1 MPGTVPG
8 VDLGAGGAAVVE
20 VAQRGERL
28 VDDGAAG
35 DAGQGRHEGDATG
48 VVLEPRVVEAF
59 SRTAEGWLTKCTHV
73 VAPVDDRP
81 TSGSSR

>member
-1 MPGTVPG
+1 MGRQVEVDDLAQERVGDLEQDAGAVAG

-35 DAGQGRHEGDATG
+35 DAGQVATKAT
-48 VVLEPRVVEAF
+48 PQASCSNR
-59 SRTAEGWLTKCTHV
+59 GW
-73 VAPVDDRP
+73 
-81 TSGSSR
+81 